1 MFTMFARRREA
12 RRHAPNALGSGDE
25 IDARTAK
32 ERLAALGADG
42 VVAADLE
49 KATGEMLRTLDG
61 LSPLTVPLALSY
73 LDRIARPLAAM
84 DLEAAV
90 RLTSRGYAAHLVI
103 EQRGR
108 DFGVETAPVLGELPA
123 MKHGRPPQ
131 QLLSTVVKVTRRSF
145 EAVRGVN
152 QGTWDGLVVAVTRRV
167 HAERTRDDEGVLP
180 PPLDVTIV
188 DALLRFGWVLRQ
200 VDLFY
205 GYEPERH

>member
-12 RRHAPNALGSGDE
+12 RRHAPNALGSGEE
-25 IDARTAK
+25 IDARTAR
-32 ERLAALGADG
+32 ERLALLGADG
-42 VVAADLE
+42 KVAAELD

-90 RLTSRGYAAHLVI
+90 RLTSR
-103 EQRGR
+103 
-108 DFGVETAPVLGELPA
+108 
-123 MKHGRPPQ
+123 
-131 QLLSTVVKVTRRSF
+131 RSF
-145 EAVRGVN
+145 EAVRAVN
-152 QGTWDGLVVAVTRRV
+152 QETWDGLVVAVARRV
-167 HAERTRDDEGVLP
+167 HAERTRDDDGVLP